1 MLVVSKMSVLT
12 VYIEKNMVDSF
23 IAFVC
28 YNDKKK
34 LCIFASTD
42 VTMGINIFA
51 MTTMNKKIAHLKYL
65 NRLKKKKKTIWILGN
80 DVYLRQSANEQFFDG
95 NWVIVIWH
103 GWKTNLK
110 YKKYTKVFMNRDKT
124 KRFAF
129 SLNEVYSA
137 NKRKKVF

>member
-65 NRLKKKKKTIWILGN
+65 NRFKKKKKNNMNSWKWRLFTTISQRAIFRWKLGHCHLTRVK
-80 DVYLRQSANEQFFDG
+80 DKF
-95 NWVIVIWH
+95 
-103 GWKTNLK
+103 
-110 YKKYTKVFMNRDKT
+110 KV
-124 KRFAF
+124 
-129 SLNEVYSA
+129 
-137 NKRKKVF
+137 

>member
-65 NRLKKKKKTIWILGN
+65 NRFKKKKKKQYEFLEMTFIYDNQPTSNFSMEIGSLSFDTGE
-80 DVYLRQSANEQFFDG
+80 RQ
-95 NWVIVIWH
+95 I
-103 GWKTNLK
+103 
-110 YKKYTKVFMNRDKT
+110 
-124 KRFAF
+124 
-129 SLNEVYSA
+129 
-137 NKRKKVF
+137 